1 MPTAEVSKKKVS
13 DFIVHAFLD
22 YRKYVE
28 KNLFCI
34 ISSYFKCITNELY
47 FHLHCCT

>member
-13 DFIVHAFLD
+13 DFTVHAFLD

-28 KNLFCI
+28 KKSVLY
-34 ISSYFKCITNELY
+34 YFKL
-47 FHLHCCT
+47 F